1 MGKKQWKVAA
11 SYYLFL
17 KLLRGMKVTLLL
29 LLAFVVQVNAKVYSQ
44 QKVSLEYENVALS
57 KVMKALERQTDLYF
71 FYNDRA
77 LDTKQLVTVSV
88 QGEELET
95 VLQRLFGDAY
105 TWEIVNNMIVL
116 KPSDAPAA
124 PQQQE
129 VEERKVAGVVTDESG
144 QPLPGVAVVLKG
156 TTMGT
161 STDIDGK
168 YTLTLPEG
176 NYTLVFSMLGM
187 SVREEL
193 VGDRTEINVVMHEE
207 ATEIDEVVVTGIFK
221 KARESYTGAVSTI
234 TEEELKV
241 HRGQNL
247 LQTLKNIDASL
258 NFRVNNLAG
267 SNPNALPEI
276 NIRGNSSLPMN
287 VEEFNQ
293 IRGNSSLPMGVEEF
307 NQSASNAVNTPLIIM
322 DGFEISLEKLMDYN
336 DEEIESIN
344 ILKDAA
350 ATAIYGSRGS
360 NGVIVIIT
368 KQPEPGKL
376 RVNAE
381 VGIDMEVP
389 DLTSYDLLNA
399 REKLELENSLGLY
412 DNDDPSLDRTYQE
425 VYKRRLRNVLS
436 GATTDW
442 IDKPIRTGVGS
453 HYNLRLE
460 GGSDQFRWSAT
471 ANYKNVAGAMKGS
484 FRRTFNGSITLMYTI
499 KNLTFKNYASYGIQ
513 RGEESNYGSFSDY
526 VAQQPYN
533 SPYDENGNLLERLE
547 NFYGSSR
554 GNGEANPLYD
564 AMLNVIDK
572 SGYEELT
579 DNFSIE
585 WNIID
590 GLTLRG
596 QFGITTTNNHSDYF
610 LPKEHSYFTT
620 GTNADI
626 YDTEDGFFRRGRYT
640 YGSGTSNSYSGN
652 LTLSYSQLFAEK
664 HQLYV
669 GLDYSVAGD
678 NSTTYSFVFE
688 GFPNEDMDFIGNAGG
703 YEEEGMP
710 TGTKTKTRRLGFTG
724 NINYTYDG
732 RYYLDLS
739 GRVDGSSTFGS
750 NKKYA
755 PFWSV
760 GIGWNLHQ
768 ENFLK
773 GNNWL
778 NTLRLKTSYGQTGSQ
793 TGSGSGASTVY
804 AYQSGNRYMNWM
816 GSTLQEWGNPN
827 LTWQTTNEFNV
838 GTEVGLLN
846 GRIKAEFDFYLKKT
860 SNLLSSMD
868 IPRST
873 GLSSYI
879 ANVGEVKNRGWEA
892 SLNAYLVRDTEREF
906 NVILSGQLVYDKNW
920 ISKLSEAIQEQNEA
934 ILADEDYEV
943 ANLFYEGRPQNS
955 IYTVRSLG
963 IDPSTGE
970 EIYLDKDGNI
980 TDEWK
985 AGDKVFVGQS
995 DPRYR
1000 GNLNAM
1006 VMWKGL
1012 TFNMGFYYYWGG
1024 KTYNQ
1029 TLVDRVEVTY
1039 NDLTTSNVDRR
1050 VYEDRWMEPGDHTFF
1065 KGFSEEE
1072 TKATSRFV
1080 MKDNVLEM
1088 SSVSLQYRWDTD
1100 WVRKYLGAQSVTFGL
1115 NMNDLFHW
1123 GTIKQERG
1131 IDYPFAR
1138 NIQASIRFLF

>member
-276 NIRGNSSLPMN
+276 NIRGNSSLPM
-287 VEEFNQ
+287 
-293 IRGNSSLPMGVEEF
+293 SVEEF

-368 KQPEPGKL
+368 KQPEAGKL

>member
-193 VGDRTEINVVMHEE
+193 VGDRTEINVVMREE

-276 NIRGNSSLPMN
+276 NIRGNSSLPM
-287 VEEFNQ
+287 
-293 IRGNSSLPMGVEEF
+293 SVEEF

-368 KQPEPGKL
+368 KQPEAGKL